1 MSTEL
6 VEHSMHPKLVSK
18 INNTINIMIDNHN
31 AENEYVCF
39 FHQELTLDEYY
50 GMLKDLKNELNKPH
64 TLAEK
69 ELIEKEIN
77 YIERDMNRLI
87 EFEAKIDSTG
97 ICSCVDLA
105 RSSSWVGSSYLY
117 QGLVA
122 ARSSSCKPVV
132 NEPVVNESVVNE
144 SVNEQN
150 VNESVIEPL

>member
-105 RSSSWVGSSYLY
+105 RSSS
-117 QGLVA
+117 
-122 ARSSSCKPVV
+122 CKPVV